1 MLESEGPVSVSVT
14 AVMLIALAVLV
25 ACRERD
31 TLAGSIPPVVSAAEL
46 ADACAGDSLRPAAGA
61 PAQGLWLY
69 EQPSSGERGTTRRV
83 AAMIGPPRSDE
94 RALVVA
100 RSVESM
106 EVGASGDTLRHRVDA
121 VTVSLELL
129 PAPGPDTLGGR
140 GLADSTVSVHPAATY
155 SVSSRVR
162 LAAYEPCATS
172 SRGPRIR
179 YLRLDAAGRIVTD
192 VMLRRASEQ

>member
-1 MLESEGPVSVSVT
+1 MLQSERPATISVT
-14 AVMLIALAVLV
+14 VLIAAAVLV

-31 TLAGSIPPVVSAAEL
+31 TVAGSIPPVVAAGEL
-46 ADACAGDSLRPAAGA
+46 ADACAGDSLRPAVAA

-69 EQPSSGERGTTRRV
+69 EQPSSGEGGTTRRV
-83 AAMIGPPRSDE
+83 AAMIGPPLSD
-94 RALVVA
+94 RRVLVVT

-106 EVGASGDTLRHRVDA
+106 EVTTSGDTLRHRVDA
-121 VTVSLELL
+121 VAVSLELL
-129 PAPGPDTLGGR
+129 PAAPNTLGER
-140 GLADSTVSVHPAATY
+140 GPTESTVSVHPAATY

-192 VMLRRASEQ
+192 VMLHRASEQ